1 MPEEAPKHW
10 EMTTR
15 TKGSPFWHLKQLS
28 FVFLH
33 YPFRRNKVLVDDAD
47 DGAHGKKGEG
57 EHVKAFAHL
66 IK

>member
-1 MPEEAPKHW
+1 MGDDDTNEGISLLAPG
-10 EMTTR
+10 TA
-15 TKGSPFWHLKQLS
+15 LS